1 MPHVKVNDINMYYE
15 IHGDGFPLVLIMGLG
30 GNADWWK
37 IDPDLWEL
45 WILKFSKNFKTII
58 FDNRGAGR
66 TDKPDIEYSIKMFA
80 DDTVGLMDALNIE
93 KSHVLGMSMGGTIA
107 QELVLNY
114 PERVEKLVLGCTHC
128 GGGRQIIPS
137 PEVMENLAKIPEV
150 TPEEGAKL
158 MISLTFT
165 EDFIKNN
172 PDVIERYHQ
181 YILKDPMPEFSL
193 QRQLFAVMRFNAGRR
208 LKKVNTPT
216 LIVHGKKDV
225 LVPVKNAEILAKLI
239 PGSKTFLLDNA
250 GHSYYYPNPERV
262 REGILEF
269 LK

>member
-1 MPHVKVNDINMYYE
+1 MFKMPKVKVNDINMYYE
-15 IHGDGFPLVLIMGLG
+15 IHGDGFPLVMINGLG
-30 GNADWWK
+30 GNADYWK
-37 IDPDLWEL
+37 IDPDFLG
-45 WILKFSKNFKTII
+45 WISKNFKTII

-80 DDTVGLMDALNIE
+80 DDTVGLMDALHIE
-93 KSHVLGMSMGGTIA
+93 KSHILGNSMGGAIA

-137 PEVMENLAKIPEV
+137 PEVRETLMKLAGM
-150 TPEEGAKL
+150 TPEEGAETL
-158 MISLTFT
+158 ISLLYT

-172 PDVIERYHQ
+172 LDVIERTRQ
-181 YILKDPMPEFSL
+181 YLLKDPMPEFSL
-193 QRQLFAVMRFNAGRR
+193 QRQSVAAMYFNAGRR
-208 LKKVNTPT
+208 LKNVNTPT
-216 LIVHGKKDV
+216 LIVQGKKDV
-225 LVPVKNAEILAKLI
+225 LNPVQNTEKLAKLI

-250 GHSYYYPNPERV
+250 GHSFFYPNTERV
-262 REGILEF
+262 KEGILKF